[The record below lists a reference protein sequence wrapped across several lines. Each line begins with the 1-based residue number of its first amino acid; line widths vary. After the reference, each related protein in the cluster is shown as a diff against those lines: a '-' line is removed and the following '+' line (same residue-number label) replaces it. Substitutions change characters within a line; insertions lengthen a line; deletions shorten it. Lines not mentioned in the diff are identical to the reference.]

1 MALLKRE
8 VLALLAGA
16 AWPLAFA
23 PFGLWPVA
31 LASLFAIFL
40 LLGEQPRQGML
51 RAFLFALGMFGAG
64 AWWVFVSIH
73 QFGGLHWS
81 LAGALTV
88 TMILVLSLYGA
99 LFGWLACRFFPV
111 SGAWRWLAAL
121 PALWV
126 LLEWVRGWFL
136 SGFGWLSTGYAFTD
150 APLGG
155 LSPVGGLHL
164 VSWSAALTAGIFAYL
179 LRVRPRWPRA
189 GAALALGLVVWG
201 GAALLERHEFHRSAG
216 DLLSV
221 ALIQGNVGQDLKW
234 EPAQLLPTIRLYDGL
249 TADHWD
255 ADIVVWPEAALPAL
269 RLQLTDYLETLDE
282 IARTRD
288 TGVIMGML
296 VWNRAEDIYYNG
308 VIALGQGEGE
318 YFKRHLV
325 PFGEFFPVPALVRSW
340 LRMMNLPYSDFT
352 RGARLQSPLQVAGHR
367 VAASICYEAA
377 YGATMIRDAS
387 TANLLVN
394 VSNDAWFGDTIAPH
408 QHLQI
413 VRQRAR
419 EAGRWMMRATNT
431 GITAV
436 IGPDG
441 RVTARLPQF
450 AVGVLRTE
458 VQPLTGTTPYARFSD
473 VPVVILMGLLLGLA
487 LRFRY
492 S

>member
-1 MALLKRE
+1 MVLPKRE
-8 VLALLAGA
+8 ILALLAGGM
-16 AWPLAFA
+16 WPFAFA
-23 PFGLWPVA
+23 PFGFWPLA
-31 LASLFAIFL
+31 LASLAAIFL
-40 LLGEQPRQGML
+40 LLGEQPRRSMVRG
-51 RAFLFALGMFGAG
+51 FLFALGMFGAG

-81 LAGALTV
+81 VAGALTV

-99 LFGWLACRFFPV
+99 LFGWLVCRFFPGT
-111 SGAWRWLAAL
+111 GAWRWLVAL

-136 SGFGWLSTGYAFTD
+136 SGFGWLSTGYAFID

-164 VSWSAALTAGIFAYL
+164 VSWAAALTVGIVIYL
-179 LRVRPRWPRA
+179 LRERPRWPQA
-189 GAALALGLVVWG
+189 FGALALGLVLWG
-201 GAALLERHEFHRSAG
+201 GASVAERHEFHRSAG
-216 DLLSV
+216 EPLLV

-234 EPAQLLPTIRLYDGL
+234 EPAHLLPTIRLYDGL

-269 RLQLTDYLETLDE
+269 RMQLTDYLETLDE
-282 IARTRD
+282 IAVARD
-288 TGVIMGML
+288 TGIIMGML
-296 VWNRAEDIYYNG
+296 VWNRVEDTYFNG
-308 VIALGQGEGE
+308 VMALGQGEGE

-352 RGARLQSPLQVAGHR
+352 RGARDQLPLEVAGHR

-377 YGATMIRDAS
+377 YGATMIRDAAA
-387 TANLLVN
+387 ANLLVN

-419 EAGRWMMRATNT
+419 EAGRWMLRATNT

-450 AVGVLRTE
+450 EVGVLRAE
-458 VQPLTGTTPYARFSD
+458 VRPLTGTTPYARFRD
-473 VPVVILMGLLLGLA
+473 FPVVILMVIVLGLA